1 MAAVMTIPKFN
12 RDQFVR
18 FIGGQGKVRE
28 FRADSGN
35 WSYLVEMEMG
45 EEPEMGRI
53 GFETMI
59 LLSEADLNVLE
70 EAWS

>member
-1 MAAVMTIPKFN
+1 MTAVMTMPKFSP
-12 RDQFVR
+12 DQFVR

-28 FRADSGN
+28 FRADAGN

-59 LLSEADLNVLE
+59 LLPETDLNALE
-70 EAWS
+70 GAWS

>member
-1 MAAVMTIPKFN
+1 MVAVMTMPRFSP
-12 RDQFVR
+12 DQFVR
-18 FIGGQGKVRE
+18 FIGGEGKVRKSH
-28 FRADSGN
+28 ADSGR

-59 LLSEADLNVLE
+59 LLPETDLE

>member
-1 MAAVMTIPKFN
+1 MVAVMTMPRFSP
-12 RDQFVR
+12 DQFVR
-18 FIGGQGKVRE
+18 FIGGEGKVRGSH
-28 FRADSGN
+28 ADSGR

-59 LLSEADLNVLE
+59 LLPETDLE

>member
-1 MAAVMTIPKFN
+1 MVSGMTMPRFSPE
-12 RDQFVR
+12 QFVR
-18 FIGGQGKVRE
+18 FIGGEGKVRE
-28 FRADSGN
+28 FHADAGR

-59 LLSEADLNVLE
+59 LLPETDLEAALC
-70 EAWS
+70 

>member
-1 MAAVMTIPKFN
+1 MTAVMTMPKFSP
-12 RDQFVR
+12 DQFVR

-28 FRADSGN
+28 FHADSGN
-35 WSYLVEMEMG
+35 WTYLVEMEMG
-45 EEPEMGRI
+45 EEPEIGRI

-59 LLSEADLNVLE
+59 LLPETDLNALE